1 LVITFLFL
9 GNYLISGGEEAV
21 ICIWRVEDNYVI
33 FIPRLG
39 SEITNISISP
49 DQTIYAIGLLD
60 NSIKLV
66 SMINYSFKQALQG
79 LKHGN

>member
-1 LVITFLFL
+1 MIITFLFL

-21 ICIWRVEDNYVI
+21 LCIWRVEDSFVI

-39 SEITNISISP
+39 SEIMNISISP
-49 DQTIYAIGLLD
+49 DQTIYAVGLLD

-66 SMINYSFKQALQG
+66 SMVNYSFKQALQG